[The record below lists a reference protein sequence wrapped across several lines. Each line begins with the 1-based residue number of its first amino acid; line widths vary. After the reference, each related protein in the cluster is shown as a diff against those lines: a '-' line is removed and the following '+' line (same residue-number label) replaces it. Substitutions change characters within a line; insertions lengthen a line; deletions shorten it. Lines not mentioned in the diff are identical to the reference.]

1 MAAAQA
7 RGSARDPRV
16 VIIGA
21 GMSGLLMGIRLK
33 QAGID
38 DFVIL
43 EKAADL
49 GGTWR
54 ENTYPGIACDIPSHF
69 YSYSFA
75 PNPGWSHWFAPGGEI
90 KDYFAS
96 VAQAH
101 GLPAR
106 IRYNSE
112 VAEARRSDGT
122 WRIRCTDGTEMEADM
137 VVAATGVLHHP
148 RMPDIPGLSDFR
160 GACFHSAQ
168 WRHDEP
174 LDGRRI
180 GVIGTG
186 STATQITAAL
196 VPRAGQLSL
205 FQRTAQWVF
214 PLPNPEHSRFARWCF
229 RRLPGAGRAW
239 YHLTRL
245 LFQWTFSRAVL
256 GHNLAHRMLAGIAR
270 RNLERS
276 VRDPALRERL
286 RPDYEPF
293 CKRLIISPDFYDKI
307 QQPNAELVT
316 APIERVEAEG
326 VRTTDGRLHAL
337 DVLVLATGFEAQRYV
352 RPLQLINEHDETLE
366 EAWSGGARALRS
378 VAVPG
383 FANFFMVA
391 GPYTPVGN
399 YPLIQTSEIQADY
412 IMAFVERFRN
422 GEASRFEARPEALER
437 FVRDM
442 DAGSERTIWRTG
454 GCQSWYLDERGRIS
468 MWPWS
473 FERFRREMRRPQWQ
487 EYTVS

>member
-1 MAAAQA
+1 M
-7 RGSARDPRV
+7 
-16 VIIGA
+16 
-21 GMSGLLMGIRLK
+21 
-33 QAGID
+33 
-38 DFVIL
+38 
-43 EKAADL
+43 
-49 GGTWR
+49 
-54 ENTYPGIACDIPSHF
+54 
-69 YSYSFA
+69 
-75 PNPGWSHWFAPGGEI
+75 
-90 KDYFAS
+90 
-96 VAQAH
+96 AQAH

-112 VAEARRSDGT
+112 VADARRGDGT

-196 VPRAGQLSL
+196 VPRVGRLSL

-214 PLPNPEHSRFARWCF
+214 PLPNPE
-229 RRLPGAGRAW
+229 
-239 YHLTRL
+239 
-245 LFQWTFSRAVL
+245 
-256 GHNLAHRMLAGIAR
+256 
-270 RNLERS
+270 
-276 VRDPALRERL
+276 
-286 RPDYEPF
+286 
-293 CKRLIISPDFYDKI
+293 
-307 QQPNAELVT
+307 LVT
-316 APIERVEAEG
+316 LPIERVEAEG
-326 VRTTDGRLHAL
+326 VRTADGHLHAL

-352 RPLQLINEHDETLE
+352 RALQLINERGETLVA
-366 EAWSGGARALRS
+366 AWSGGARALRS

-442 DAGSERTIWRTG
+442 DAGAERTIWRTG
-454 GCQSWYLDERGRIS
+454 GCRSWYLDERGRIS

-487 EYTVS
+487 EYSVS